1 MSMRFDE
8 RKSKAQSA
16 VVEFLSSYS
25 SPRGLSEDAKV
36 SQIKNIADAFARRLP
51 LGDFSRFESDLE
63 KTFTAIRDDHKGYAW
78 PVQSEFVDAMPK
90 GAARTGAKLQ
100 QYKPDEKE
108 AMAKRMNAGEAIPDA
123 WVWGQ
128 LSFSLVSNGLVPRDA
143 LDSYR
148 RAAVANFEDVF
159 KGDAYGM
166 MQAKYGDVVGAYF
179 AEEPQRVGGAA

>member
-1 MSMRFDE
+1 MSMKFDE

-16 VVEFLSSYS
+16 VIDFLSSYS

-51 LGDFSRFESDLE
+51 VGDISRYEADIE

-90 GAARTGAKLQ
+90 GTAHSGPKLQ
-100 QYKPDEKE
+100 QYRPDEKE
-108 AMAKRMNAGEAIPDA
+108 AMAKRMNAGEAVQEG
-123 WVWGQ
+123 WVWGG
-128 LSFSLVSNGLVPRDA
+128 SSWPLVAGGMVPRDVME
-143 LDSYR
+143 SYR
-148 RAAVANFEDVF
+148 RASVAAFKDVHSH
-159 KGDAYGM
+159 DAYGM

-179 AEEPQRVGGAA
+179 SENSERVGGQA